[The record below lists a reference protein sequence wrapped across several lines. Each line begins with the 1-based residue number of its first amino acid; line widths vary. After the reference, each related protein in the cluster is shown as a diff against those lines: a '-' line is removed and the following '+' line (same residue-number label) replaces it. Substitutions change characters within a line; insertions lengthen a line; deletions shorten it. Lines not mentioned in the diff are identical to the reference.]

1 MFERSDLN
9 QDYENENK
17 EEESHAPNFIRLDQ
31 RSKLSIMA
39 SILFGLGPHDS
50 GVLAQKEAV
59 ELAFSLDR
67 LVGDKLRAV
76 KREKNERIGM
86 KRAV

>member
-9 QDYENENK
+9 EDYQNE
-17 EEESHAPNFIRLDQ
+17 ETHSPNFIRLDQ

-39 SILFGLGPHDS
+39 AILYGLGPHDS
-50 GVLAQKEAV
+50 GVEAQKEAV
-59 ELAFSLDR
+59 DLAFTIDR
-67 LVGDKLRAV
+67 MVGDKLRAV
-76 KREKNERIGM
+76 KKEKQDRINKM